1 MFGVSWFQGKGQW
14 PVVDTGNGPGRW
26 EGQLDGKFGA
36 EKDCVYGE
44 ER

>member
-1 MFGVSWFQGKGQW
+1 MS
-14 PVVDTGNGPGRW
+14 RW

-36 EKDCVYGE
+36 EKNCVYGE